1 MDAVLSAA
9 ATWSLADG
17 CRAFLPV
24 DALPPWLHPPFV
36 GDLCVDVFFLIGIV
50 VGQLRWRFPLRV
62 FLLLVL
68 LLFLYLSD
76 FAGNPRITCE
86 SFVTVIGPF
95 LRPFLLMKYGY
106 KTRSRKKMNVDK
118 IVDNLTQ
125 PLLLCGLPN
134 VPSGHWHL
142 NVPGK
147 FSQTPKH
154 LFVVLL
160 LHSSTSVA
168 ISRDQNEQ

>member
-1 MDAVLSAA
+1 VDTFFFAA
-9 ATWSLADG
+9 ATWSLADTVAFSFAVATWLLADG
-17 CRAFLPV
+17 CRALRSGYLVACGWMPCFLPV

-36 GDLCVDVFFLIGIV
+36 GDLCVDVFLLIGIV

-76 FAGNPRITCE
+76 FAGNPMITCE

-106 KTRSRKKMNVDK
+106 KTRSRKK
-118 IVDNLTQ
+118 
-125 PLLLCGLPN
+125 
-134 VPSGHWHL
+134 
-142 NVPGK
+142 
-147 FSQTPKH
+147 
-154 LFVVLL
+154 
-160 LHSSTSVA
+160 
-168 ISRDQNEQ
+168 